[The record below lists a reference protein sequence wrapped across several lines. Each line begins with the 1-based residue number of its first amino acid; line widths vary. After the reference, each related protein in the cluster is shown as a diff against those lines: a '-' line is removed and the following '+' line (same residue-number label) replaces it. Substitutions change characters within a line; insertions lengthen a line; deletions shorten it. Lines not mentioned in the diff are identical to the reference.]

1 MEDTPYPNTAEGY
14 VLVELIGKGMFN
26 NEVWRATVPSR
37 NNDEV
42 AIKIIDLEEY
52 SQDNLES
59 IRKEVQIMNRSRHDH
74 IVPYYCSFVEKTKLW
89 LVMRMLAGSCLDL
102 LRYRYP
108 NGIEDEAIIAV
119 IMRAALNGLSYLHAH
134 QQLHR
139 DIKAANILL
148 APNGRV
154 QLADFGVSAALDAH
168 DQRRTTFVGTVC
180 YMAPEVLDPSETGGY
195 DVKCDSWSLG
205 ITAIELAYG
214 KPPYALNQPM
224 KVIMLLMK
232 HPSPSLE
239 VPELE
244 AKTLQLKP
252 DRKFSAAFRNFVD
265 LCLQKDP
272 QNRPTAQQLLDHAF
286 LKNLPAD
293 ESVCC
298 AYLAKHLLTGLPSV
312 GERYRQHA
320 AKAAAKASGHST
332 ASTSSSSNSSSS
344 TNTATTSQPKSS
356 SQFKDEED
364 LEWDFG
370 DDTKAPKSSTPTPKK
385 VGFKGFS
392 EEVEVDM

>member
-1 MEDTPYPNTAEGY
+1 
-14 VLVELIGKGMFN
+14 
-26 NEVWRATVPSR
+26 
-37 NNDEV
+37 
-42 AIKIIDLEEY
+42 
-52 SQDNLES
+52 
-59 IRKEVQIMNRSRHDH
+59 
-74 IVPYYCSFVEKTKLW
+74 
-89 LVMRMLAGSCLDL
+89 ML
-102 LRYRYP
+102 RFKYP

-119 IMRAALNGLSYLHAH
+119 IMRAALQGLSYLHAN

-148 APNGRV
+148 APDGRV

-224 KVIMLLMK
+224 KVIMMLMK

-239 VPELE
+239 VPEYE

-252 DRKFSAAFRNFVD
+252 GRTFSGAFRNFVD
-265 LCLQKDP
+265 MCLQKDP
-272 QNRPTAQQLLDHAF
+272 KHRPTAQQLLEHSF

-293 ESVCC
+293 EAVCC
-298 AYLAKHLLTGLPSV
+298 AYLQKHLLTGLPSV

-320 AKAAAKASGHST
+320 AKTSSRTSASAANVSASSS
-332 ASTSSSSNSSSS
+332 ASASSTSSS
-344 TNTATTSQPKSS
+344 TTQTKTTI
-356 SQFKDEED
+356 KDEEED

-370 DDTKAPKSSTPTPKK
+370 DDKPGSVKMAPPKK
-385 VGFKGFS
+385 TGFKGFS